1 MKYVLIEPKG
11 KSTETLGEGAYGV
24 VYKAKLIGSSGA
36 QMFALKKIKVES
48 ENEGISS
55 SALREITL
63 LNQLDHE
70 NVIKLVDVE
79 MIPDRLNLIFDL
91 MELDLKKDMDSQKHI
106 PMSLKTVMVLKIEKI
121 NSFWRG
127 NYPLF
132 FSVLHGSDHG
142 GISVHPLH
150 GHHAQVG
157 AF

>member
-1 MKYVLIEPKG
+1 MSRVSNKYELIEPKG
-11 KSTETLGEGAYGV
+11 KSKETLGEGAYGV
-24 VYKAKLIGSSGA
+24 VYKAKLLGSNGS

-91 MELDLKKDMDSQKHI
+91 MEYDLKKDMDAQKHI
-106 PMSLKTVMVLKIEKI
+106 PMRLSTLKVC
-121 NSFWRG
+121 
-127 NYPLF
+127 
-132 FSVLHGSDHG
+132 
-142 GISVHPLH
+142 
-150 GHHAQVG
+150 
-157 AF
+157 